1 LQRGI
6 AGPLLDLAAIARQV
20 SAGKNY
26 SVRAASHGSDETGA
40 FNEMLAQIQARDRE
54 LLVHHEQLEQ
64 QVAFRTQELT
74 RANTELA
81 SAKEKAESLARV
93 KSEFLANMSHEIRT
107 PMNGIGLNRFAVVR
121 RVVLLGF
128 VRTIAIPM
136 LGR

>member
-1 LQRGI
+1 
-6 AGPLLDLAAIARQV
+6 
-20 SAGKNY
+20 
-26 SVRAASHGSDETGA
+26 
-40 FNEMLAQIQARDRE
+40 MLAQIQARDRE